1 MVILGL
7 CFLLTDW
14 LSFREGEKVRLKLD
28 VQGQEG
34 GRILDVV
41 GQGGGGYFWHVTAS
55 SSLLYLVLRRSIF
68 TSNNV
73 TECFDF
79 HIYYKSTSCR
89 FYYKGLQVLL

>member
-1 MVILGL
+1 MASAKWNEVNRKPDEINELILKTKTYLKERPDNNIMVILGL

-41 GQGGGGYFWHVTAS
+41 GQGGWGVFLARY
-55 SSLLYLVLRRSIF
+55 SLF
-68 TSNNV
+68 
-73 TECFDF
+73 
-79 HIYYKSTSCR
+79 
-89 FYYKGLQVLL
+89 

>member
-41 GQGGGGYFWHVTAS
+41 GQGGWGVFLARY
-55 SSLLYLVLRRSIF
+55 SLF
-68 TSNNV
+68 
-73 TECFDF
+73 
-79 HIYYKSTSCR
+79 
-89 FYYKGLQVLL
+89 